1 MRTPNRPTGF
11 SLSRICRQRS
21 LTAPAGLYNQKLTH
35 LRLLID
41 LPLLF
46 EARPQPSI
54 TYRSL
59 RDSYKADRDTNAQN
73 SAETNQFS
81 TIGHSS
87 YGNCL
92 SDADRHPPRGWAM
105 RWASSTGVVFSACA
119 LGRSG
124 LGQTN
129 TCQISESISEFL
141 GVENILR
148 AEHLCENF
156 GRWKRSEGR
165 AQLGSVRKAMES
177 SWIRRPSRAA
187 TGPDK
192 KGGACRMEPAR
203 AAPKLFESE
212 EPHATKPRNEMAL
225 NPLKTNDPA
234 KSRFAAPNDFNG
246 LRPAMRNPSFRLAK
260 RIPSFSL
267 FLAS

>member
-73 SAETNQFS
+73 SAGTNQFS
-81 TIGHSS
+81 AIGHSS
-87 YGNCL
+87 YGNCYQTL
-92 SDADRHPPRGWAM
+92 TGAHHVGGPCDGPHRQVSCSQPA
-105 RWASSTGVVFSACA
+105 RWGAAA
-119 LGRSG
+119 LVK
-124 LGQTN
+124 
-129 TCQISESISEFL
+129 QILAKFQ
-141 GVENILR
+141 N
-148 AEHLCENF
+148 LCHNF
-156 GRWKRSEGR
+156 WRWKLSEER
-165 AQLGSVRKAMES
+165 AQLASFRKAMES
-177 SWIRRPSRAA
+177 FWIRRPSRAA

-203 AAPKLFESE
+203 AAPKLFELE

-234 KSRFAAPNDFNG
+234 KS
-246 LRPAMRNPSFRLAK
+246 
-260 RIPSFSL
+260 
-267 FLAS
+267 